1 MSEVW
6 IVLTTF
12 GDEESAKRV
21 AAVLLEERLAAC
33 VNLLPG
39 ATSMYH
45 WKGEICEE
53 REVVA
58 VIKTTK
64 EAFPELE
71 KVLAAQ
77 HPYEIPEILAI
88 PAAAGS
94 EDYLNFVRKNVGR

>member
-64 EAFPELE
+64 EAFPEME

>member
-1 MSEVW
+1 M
-6 IVLTTF
+6 LTTF

-21 AAVLLEERLAAC
+21 VAVLLEERLAAC

-71 KVLAAQ
+71 KELAAQ

>member
-12 GDEESAKRV
+12 GDEESSNRV